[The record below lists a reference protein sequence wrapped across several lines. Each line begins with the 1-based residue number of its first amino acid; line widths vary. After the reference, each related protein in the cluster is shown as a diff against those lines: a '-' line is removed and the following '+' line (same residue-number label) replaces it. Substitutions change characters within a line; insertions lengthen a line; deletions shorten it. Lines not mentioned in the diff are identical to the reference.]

1 MQGCGENDQPKA
13 ADEGLRGALSEAA
26 FRCSVQ
32 PAAEAV
38 AVPASAAH
46 HSPAGLTA

>member
-1 MQGCGENDQPKA
+1 MQGCGQDDQPKA

-26 FRCSVQ
+26 FRCPVQ